1 VRRLGG
7 LAIIGLMTLGSLTI
21 AGLVHPIQSRAA
33 APDTELYATLD
44 GRPIPLEDVGR
55 YYCDDFAYPE
65 IRCSS
70 TKLLAGARAALV
82 TLLTAIDYVT
92 IFDQPNYGGVYMNVS
107 QDYSALTLIGW
118 NDRISSFKGRNSETG
133 TFYVDWFYGSTAW
146 AFCCN
151 TQTPGLG
158 NYNNTFSSIRR
169 T

>member
-1 VRRLGG
+1 MGHVRG
-7 LAIIGLMTLGSLTI
+7 LAIGLMVLSSLTI
-21 AGLVHPIQSRAA
+21 AGLENPKATRAA
-33 APDTELYATLD
+33 DPDQELTATLD
-44 GRPIPLEDVGR
+44 GKPIPLQDVGK

-70 TKLLAGARAALV
+70 TRLLADARAALV
-82 TLLTAIDYVT
+82 TLLTGIDYVT
-92 IFDQPNYGGVYMNVS
+92 IFDQPNYGGAYMNVS
-107 QDYSALTLIGW
+107 QDYSALALIGW

-158 NYNNTFSSIRR
+158 TYNNAFSSIRR